1 MKIVIKLGLLLI
13 LAVPSLAQT
22 TRPGIDGINWLAGCW
37 ESNQSG
43 RVSMERWTKPLGKM
57 MLSTSQMVKNGK
69 TLSFEFL
76 RIVEDDTGLYYISK
90 PSENKEETSFKLIKF
105 ASTEVVFENP
115 EHDFPQRIIYRL
127 EPDKSLLARIE
138 GKNKG
143 KEMGIDF
150 PMKRA
155 PCD

>member
-1 MKIVIKLGLLLI
+1 MKIAIKLFVLLTLVI
-13 LAVPSLAQT
+13 PGLAQT
-22 TRPGIDGINWLAGCW
+22 AKPTIDGINWLAGCW
-37 ESNQSG
+37 ESNQNG
-43 RVSMERWTKPLGKM
+43 RISRERWTKPLGKM

-69 TLSFEFL
+69 TVSFEFL
-76 RIVEDDTGLYYISK
+76 RIVEDDSGLYYISK

-105 ASTEVVFENP
+105 SSTEVVFENP

-127 EPDKSLLARIE
+127 ESDKSLFARIE

-143 KEMGIDF
+143 KEMGVDF

-155 PCD
+155 ACD